1 MFESKPLRNALLF
14 PGLSLVIAFG
24 ASAAVAGQAG
34 DGGATGSSGQLV
46 AQSTEQQNVEFG
58 DEKLAAFV
66 DARESVVEI
75 SQQWEERL
83 NNTESQEK
91 LNSLQQE
98 AQQEMVAA
106 VREEGLTVNE
116 YNTIVDATQTDPE
129 LKERLT
135 EMMTQ

>member
-1 MFESKPLRNALLF
+1 MFKSKLSRNALLLT
-14 PGLSLVIAFG
+14 GLALVMGFG
-24 ASAAVAGQAG
+24 TAAAAGQAG
-34 DGGATGSSGQLV
+34 DSEAARDSGQLV

-58 DEKLAAFV
+58 DDKLAAFV
-66 DARESVVEI
+66 DARESVVQI

-83 NNTESQEK
+83 NNAESQEK

-98 AQQEMVAA
+98 AQQEMVEA

-116 YNTIVDATQTDPE
+116 YNMIVDATQTDPE
-129 LKERLT
+129 LRERVN

>member
-1 MFESKPLRNALLF
+1 MFESKLSRNALLL
-14 PGLSLVIAFG
+14 PGLALVMGFG
-24 ASAAVAGQAG
+24 ASAAVASQAG
-34 DGGATGSSGQLV
+34 ESEAARDSGQLV
-46 AQSTEQQNVEFG
+46 AQSTDQQNVEFG
-58 DEKLAAFV
+58 DEKIAAFV

-83 NNTESQEK
+83 NNAESQEK

-98 AQQEMVAA
+98 AQQEMVEA

-116 YNTIVDATQTDPE
+116 YNMIVDATQTDPE
-129 LKERLT
+129 LRERVN

>member
-1 MFESKPLRNALLF
+1 MFESKLSRNTLLL
-14 PGLSLVIAFG
+14 PGLSLVIGFG

-34 DGGATGSSGQLV
+34 NSEATRSSGQLV

-66 DARESVVEI
+66 DARESVVEV

-83 NNTESQEK
+83 NNAESQEK

-98 AQQEMVAA
+98 AQQEMVEA